1 MDKILRTQNKILRHQ
16 DMIFDRL
23 RDLEEKYR
31 VLSETSTSSH
41 QSVYTTNYSGYP
53 KSQFPLPSPE
63 WYKGMDEDDLQQP
76 HQSYHQ
82 QPQKM
87 PHVQPN
93 ITKFPVTPQSRLSL
107 HQPVRALPQPTLNSQ
122 QIRAAPLSPTEPMN
136 APQPPST
143 SQQIQAAPR
152 LSQTGTMA
160 APILPLP
167 INKMKG
173 PTMESASI
181 DKANLLAVETVI
193 EKYKSLKNV
202 GSAGALAVKLARES
216 FFGQDVLAHCTVY
229 GHREQPGLP
238 KAELFQLKQT
248 MFGLFPQ
255 YWATPAQFETVWN
268 SCITSINQCCKR
280 LRKTLPITDK

>member
-1 MDKILRTQNKILRHQ
+1 MDKILHTQNKILRHQ

-41 QSVYTTNYSGYP
+41 QSVYTTNYSGCP

-82 QPQKM
+82 QPPKM

-93 ITKFPVTPQSRLSL
+93 ITKFPAPPISPEFTSTCTGTPSTYFELPTDSGS
-107 HQPVRALPQPTLNSQ
+107 PPISNRAY
-122 QIRAAPLSPTEPMN
+122 EC
-136 APQPPST
+136 PST
-143 SQQIQAAPR
+143 SFNLPTDSSSPPS
-152 LSQTGTMA
+152 LSDGDYGS
-160 APILPLP
+160 PILPLP

-181 DKANLLAVETVI
+181 DKANRLAVETVI
-193 EKYKSLKNV
+193 EKYKSLKSV
-202 GSAGALAVKLARES
+202 GSAGAFAVKLARES

-229 GHREQPGLP
+229 GH
-238 KAELFQLKQT
+238 
-248 MFGLFPQ
+248 
-255 YWATPAQFETVWN
+255 
-268 SCITSINQCCKR
+268 
-280 LRKTLPITDK
+280 